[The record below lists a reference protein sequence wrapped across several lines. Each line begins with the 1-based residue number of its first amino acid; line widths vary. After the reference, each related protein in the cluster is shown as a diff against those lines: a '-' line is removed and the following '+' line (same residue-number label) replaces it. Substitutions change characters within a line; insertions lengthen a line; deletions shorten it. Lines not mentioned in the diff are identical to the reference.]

1 MKKETVDEAAKNI
14 YIDFN
19 PYLLGVN
26 VGNWLTKEAFKKG
39 AKWQQERMY
48 SIEEVDDLL
57 EMLER
62 SISEINHLKYTY
74 KDKGHCGKYLSDCE
88 NIIEKLKNKTK

>member
-1 MKKETVDEAAKNI
+1 MKKETVEEVAERFWRNDETMSDYVQQA
-14 YIDFN
+14 YITGFIA
-19 PYLLGVN
+19 GS
-26 VGNWLTKEAFKKG
+26 
-39 AKWQQERMY
+39 KWQQERMY

-74 KDKGHCGKYLSDCE
+74 KDKGHCGKYLSNCKT
-88 NIIEKLKNKTK
+88 IIEKFKSKIK